1 LDQVNSFEES
11 PIHNQNY
18 LEKNGIN
25 KSMKDGKQGAKSKS
39 QNNFDEKSLW
49 QLNNIF
55 LKKEKDNSTLNRLS
69 RQNSLDAN
77 LNKILKIGKLLLIKS
92 Y

>member
-1 LDQVNSFEES
+1 
-11 PIHNQNY
+11 
-18 LEKNGIN
+18 
-25 KSMKDGKQGAKSKS
+25 MKDGKQGAKSKS